1 MNCKKKKNNKGFC
14 KSFYVDKI
22 GKNPHM
28 GGIYE
33 DPLALPLYL
42 PFPLIGF
49 TPQLLLFSS

>member
-22 GKNPHM
+22 GKNPHI